1 MKDKKYQKWDMHHHI
16 LPDFY
21 VKEMKQSGM
30 KDISS
35 IKWPEWTP
43 QTSLKM
49 MDAFQIEKAFMST
62 IPGVFIRDV
71 QFSKELCRRCNEY
84 LAKLWTDY
92 PGRFGG
98 FASATLPH
106 VESAIEEVIYALDE
120 LKLDGVSLMS
130 NVCGK
135 YLGDSSYREF
145 YAELDK
151 RKAIIYIH
159 PNGKTRLADH
169 RFLNPLYL
177 WQNDTTQTMI
187 DFIKSGYH
195 RDYPNIRWILSHGG
209 GILSPLYKT
218 MLETLRLENPN
229 IEAELEAWKH
239 QVFLETA
246 SKAYD
251 EQLPH
256 LLNFTDEK
264 HVLFGSDLCIVNKM
278 AVKTVVDAYSTLDEK
293 LRFSEQQIEDI
304 FMGNAKR
311 LFSSDQVPAE
321 PKGFPPIV
329 VNSPKPSPGKGKTKY
344 HYHCLPQ
351 KVADYVCGVAPSVST
366 SGLELWNR
374 ETALKWMAENGYD
387 RIMLSLYFPQLWQ
400 LGEYEITLALRM
412 YNDEVAK
419 ICGSDPKHF
428 GAFGAI
434 DVNQPLFA
442 INEINHCVDTLEL
455 EGICL
460 TTDLL
465 RKPFGT
471 LLDEQLMER
480 IAALSGPVLLH
491 PEDSTGVP
499 LINGNYLDSL
509 YFMAKSFYLGMFDK
523 YFQNTKFVLT
533 HTGDALE
540 YLANPFNLLY
550 YMTVKKAKMGQYVW
564 DNMIRHQPKGYHY
577 LLEAIVD

>member
-1 MKDKKYQKWDMHHHI
+1 MKGKKYFKWDVHHHI

-21 VKEMKQSGM
+21 VNEMKQSGM

-43 QTSLKM
+43 ETSLKM
-49 MDAFQIEKAFMST
+49 MDVFQIEKAFMST

-84 LAKLWTDY
+84 LAKLRNDY
-92 PGRFGG
+92 PERFGG

-145 YAELDK
+145 YTELDK

-177 WQNDTTQTMI
+177 WQNDTTQTII

-218 MLETLRLENPN
+218 LLETLRRDNPN
-229 IEAELEAWKH
+229 IEAELEEWKH

-251 EQLPH
+251 EQLPY

-278 AVKTVVDAYSTLDEK
+278 AVKTVVDAYSTLDTK
-293 LRFSEQQIEDI
+293 LRLSEQQIEDI
-304 FMGNAKR
+304 FMGNARR
-311 LFSSDQVPAE
+311 LFSQDQVQAE
-321 PKGFPPIV
+321 PKKYPPIV
-329 VNSPKPSPGKGKTKY
+329 VNSKKTSAGEKKTKY

-351 KVADYVCGVAPSVST
+351 RVIDCVRELKPSVNT
-366 SGLELWNR
+366 DCLEPWSE
-374 ETALKWMAENGYD
+374 ETALRWMKENDYG
-387 RIMLSLYFPQLWQ
+387 RIMLSLNFPQLWQ
-400 LGEYEITLALRM
+400 MGEYGISLVLRV
-412 YNDEVAK
+412 YNEEVAK
-419 ICGSDPKHF
+419 ICRKAPEHF

-442 INEINHCVDTLEL
+442 INEINYCIDTLKL

-460 TTDLL
+460 TTNLL

-471 LLDEQLMER
+471 LLDEQIMER
-480 IAALSGPVLLH
+480 IAALNCYILLH
-491 PEDSTGVP
+491 PEDSTGIP
-499 LINGNYLDSL
+499 LLNENYLDAL
-509 YFMAKSFYLGMFDK
+509 YFMAKSFYLGMFEK
-523 YFQNTKFVLT
+523 YFTKTKFILT
-533 HTGDALE
+533 HTGGAMM
-540 YLANPFNLLY
+540 YLANPINLLY
-550 YMTVKKAKMGQYVW
+550 YMTAKKAKMGQYVW
-564 DNMIRHQPKGYHY
+564 DNMVKHQPKGYNY
-577 LLEAIVD
+577 LMNTIID